1 MANREK
7 SNGKSEAVCL
17 LSGHPVALEGFERV
31 LASLECSVQSVK
43 LESQVPF
50 DVAELKIPAV
60 PIYVVDSMSSSRATE
75 ALVMAIRE
83 QIEQAKVLVLADS
96 FDEATS
102 FTLLRLGVKGMI
114 RYAETDTQL
123 PRAVRSI
130 SDGGYWVSRALLSR
144 FVDLML
150 GEIRV
155 PPELN
160 PPAGLSPR
168 EREVLDA
175 LLKNLANKE
184 IGDRLNISERTVKF
198 HVSNLLQ
205 KFGVQRR
212 ADLILMCYQN
222 RPPSED

>member
-1 MANREK
+1 MENSK
-7 SNGKSEAVCL
+7 GDSEAVCL
-17 LSGHPVALEGFERV
+17 ISGHPVALERFQRV
-31 LASLECSVQSVK
+31 LEPVGCPVETLK
-43 LESQVPF
+43 LEPQIPF
-50 DVAELKIPAV
+50 DAAGLNIPTV
-60 PIYVVDSMSSSRATE
+60 PIYVVDSTTTPRATE
-75 ALVMAIRE
+75 ALVMAVRE
-83 QIEQAKVLVLADS
+83 KIKQAKVLVLAEM

-114 RYAETDTQL
+114 RYAETDEQL
-123 PRAVRSI
+123 PRAVRSV
-130 SDGGYWVSRALLSR
+130 SNGGYWVSRALLSR

-150 GEIRV
+150 GEIRM
-155 PPELN
+155 PPEFN
-160 PPAGLSPR
+160 PPTGLSPR

-175 LLKNLANKE
+175 LLLNLANKE

-222 RPPSED
+222 RPPGE

>member
-1 MANREK
+1 MANMEK
-7 SNGKSEAVCL
+7 SSGDLEAICL

-31 LASLECSVQSVK
+31 LASLECSVQTVR

-50 DVAELKIPAV
+50 DVTKLKIPVV
-60 PIYVVDSMSSSRATE
+60 PIYVVDSMTSPRATE

-102 FTLLRLGVKGMI
+102 FTLLRLGIKGMI
-114 RYAETDTQL
+114 RYAETDSQL

-130 SDGGYWVSRALLSR
+130 SSGGYWVSRALLSR

-150 GEIRV
+150 GEIRM
-155 PPELN
+155 PPEFT

-168 EREVLDA
+168 EHEVLGA

-184 IGDRLNISERTVKF
+184 IGSQLNISERTVKF

-205 KFGVQRR
+205 KFGVHRR

-222 RPPSED
+222 RPPDTE